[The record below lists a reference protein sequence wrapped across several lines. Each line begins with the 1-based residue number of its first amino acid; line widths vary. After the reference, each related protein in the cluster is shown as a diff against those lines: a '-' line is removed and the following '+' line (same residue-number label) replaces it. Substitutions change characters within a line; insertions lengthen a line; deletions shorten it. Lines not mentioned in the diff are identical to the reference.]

1 MENLLI
7 MEGIIGKSETKSL
20 KNATMTVTNF
30 SIAHKEQ
37 WKDKDQT
44 EQEETHWFNCE
55 LWNAPQKLVDKLTV
69 GSLVLLLEAKLK
81 TKKYVNKEGVEITS
95 FYIAVNKIKVLAEK
109 KEVKEVKDKK

>member
-1 MENLLI
+1 MENVLI
-7 MEGIIGKSETKSL
+7 MEGIIGKIETKTF
-20 KNATMTVTNF
+20 KNTTVTNF
-30 SIAHKEQ
+30 SIAYKEQ
-37 WKDKDQT
+37 WKDKENV

-81 TKKYVNKEGVEITS
+81 TKKYTNKENVEVTS
-95 FYIAVNKIKVLAEK
+95 FYIAVNKIRILAEK